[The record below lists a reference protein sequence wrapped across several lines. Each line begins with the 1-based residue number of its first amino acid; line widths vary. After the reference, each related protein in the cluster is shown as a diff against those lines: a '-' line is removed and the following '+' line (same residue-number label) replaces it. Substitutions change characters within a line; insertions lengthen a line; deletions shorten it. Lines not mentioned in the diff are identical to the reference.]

1 VHILPYIEQAALYN
15 QFKLDEPWDSDHNKP
30 LSMLVIKTYTIPGRP
45 TQPGLT
51 YFRSF
56 IQPKDMKDAVRPLLV
71 EGEGKGPGIAS
82 VTDGT
87 SNTFMVA
94 EAAEA
99 VIWSKPADLPYSEKL
114 PLPRLGGPSGR
125 FTVAFADGSVRTFRR
140 GQIDDVT
147 MRGLI
152 TINGGEVVR
161 IP

>member
-56 IQPKDMKDAVRPLLV
+56 IQPKDMKEDIRPWLI
-71 EGEGKGPGIAS
+71 EGQSKGPSLAQ
-82 VTDGT
+82 VPDGT
-87 SNTFMVA
+87 SNTVMVA

-114 PLPRLGGPSGR
+114 PLPQLGGPGGR
-125 FTVAFADGSVRTFRR
+125 YTLLFADGSVRTFRR
-140 GQIDDVT
+140 GQIDQT
-147 MRGLI
+147 NMRRLI
-152 TINGGEVVR
+152 TINDGNPVV